1 MNTSTQDLV
10 EALRKSVRE
19 NKLLRKMNEEALFAQ
34 REPIAIVGLGCRF
47 PGGVASAEEL
57 WELVAGG
64 REATGEF
71 PLDRGWDP
79 DLYDPDPDVAGKSY
93 TRSGGFVYDAGDF
106 DAAFFGISPRE
117 AVAMDPHQRL
127 LLETSWTALEDAGI
141 DPMSLRGSSTGV
153 FAGLIDQ
160 GYGAGPE
167 RSVDVEG
174 LRLTGST
181 ASVVSGR
188 VAYVLGLQGPAVTI
202 DTACSS
208 ALVTM
213 HLACQSLRCGE
224 SDLALASGVTV
235 VSSSEVFVEL
245 SRQRAI
251 SPDGRSKSF
260 AASADGTGWSE
271 GVGVL
276 VLERLSDARRNGH
289 RVLAVVRGSAVNQ
302 DGASNGLTAPNGPA
316 QQRVI
321 GAALGNA
328 GLSAADVDVV
338 EAHGTG
344 TTLGDPIEAQAI
356 IATYGQGRP
365 VDRPLWLGSVKSNL
379 GHTQA
384 AAGAAGVIKM
394 IMAMRH
400 GVLPR
405 TLHVDAPTPHVDWSA
420 GAVRLVTEAR
430 PWDTSP
436 ERPRR
441 AGVSSFG
448 ISGTN
453 AHIILEQVP
462 EFDPQYP
469 GDAEP
474 SGVVEISARTPW
486 VVSGRTP
493 AALAA
498 QAERLQQFVSANA
511 DAEISDIAVALLR
524 RSRFEHRAVVLGA
537 GRDDMLSGLSAL
549 ARGIPAVDVVTG
561 RVRTSGGT
569 VFVFPGQ
576 GSQWVGMGRELLDS
590 SPVFARRMGECAA
603 VIQPLVDWPFTAAVR
618 GSEQAPSLER
628 IEVLQP
634 VLFAMMVSL
643 AEVWRSVGIEPDAVV
658 GSSQGEIA
666 AACVAGCL
674 PLAEAARIVVA
685 RSRLFAEEMVGR
697 GHIVSVAAP
706 ESVVAER
713 LAGVPDVW
721 LAGVNG
727 PASVTVAGATEAVEG
742 LAKTLQDSGIRVR
755 TVASSVAS
763 HSPMV
768 EPVRTNVLDLLSFV
782 HPVPGSVAF
791 YSTVSAQSTD
801 GRELDAEYWYGNCRY
816 PVLFERTVHQ
826 LLHDGFDRFIEV
838 SPHPVLVMA
847 IDEIAADRGVA
858 VSATASLRRDE
869 GGWTRLSTSM
879 AEAFTA
885 GVDVDW
891 SALLGGRGRWVE
903 LPAYAFERQR
913 YWLESVRGG
922 GDPAALGLAGAGH
935 PLLGAVLDSAAD
947 GGVVLTGS
955 LSLATQ
961 PWLAEHGVRN
971 TVIFPG
977 AGLVEL
983 VAVAG
988 DRVGCPVVGEL
999 LLQAPLVLPEV
1010 GGVRVQVV
1018 VEGPQDSGERAVRV
1032 FSRPEDGVVQG
1043 DSWTLHAQGSLRRE
1057 RIVTVEPEA
1066 HQWPPRG
1073 AVPVDVAGLYQRLAE
1088 RGYDYGPAF
1097 QGLSAAWRAGDAV
1110 YAEVI
1115 LPESVAGRSDSFVVH
1130 PALLD
1135 AALHA
1140 AFLVEPAASSELLLP
1155 FAWTGVTVHSHG
1167 ARRVWV
1173 RATTN
1178 TDAAERRI
1186 SLLVADGAGN
1196 LVVTVDD
1203 LALRPVSQEQ
1213 LSAAAHGP
1221 TQALHRVDWVAL
1233 DAAGTAA
1240 AGGPRHRVDL
1250 DGAEVLLDEVEAPG
1264 SDGPVR
1270 VPTTLVVQCRGSE
1283 DTEVDVVSAVHATV
1297 GRVLSLVQR
1306 WLAAAGTVSARLVL
1320 VTRGAVACGAAESVS
1335 DPVAAAVW
1343 GLVRSAQSE
1352 NPGRIMLVDVEDW
1365 DTESP
1370 LTDELLGAE
1379 PQLAIRG
1386 DRLRVPRL
1394 ARALVSTAGPRALLS
1409 GTVLVTGGTGGLG
1422 AVLVRHL
1429 VAEYGVR
1436 RLVLVSRRGPAAP
1449 GAAELVADLAESGA
1463 VAEVV
1468 ACDVSDRAQ
1477 LAAVLAAIPA
1487 AHPLALVVHAAG
1499 VLDDGVISSLT
1510 ASRLAAVL
1518 AAKADAAWYLHEL
1531 TVDLD
1536 LAGFVL
1542 FSSVAGTLGT
1552 AGQAGYASANAFL
1565 DGLASYRRGRGSVA
1579 TSIAWGLWQRTTEM
1593 GAHLTDTDLTRLQR
1607 AGVLPISD
1615 EQGAELFDLAIA
1627 QANNPLAIAV
1637 RLNRHAL
1644 RDPMTT
1650 GDSPLLRD
1658 LVPVRRHA
1666 ANEPRERSFATR
1678 LVDLDHEQQHE
1689 AILELVRRQA
1699 AAVLGFSTE
1708 DGVES
1713 DHSFKSLGFDSL
1725 RVLEFRNRL
1734 EPTIGV
1740 SLPVAAV
1747 FDHPTPR
1754 AFAAFLHRTVLG
1766 IDSTAAGSSYDEES
1780 ELRRILLDIPISR
1793 LRETGLL
1800 GRLLELASGAE
1811 PDGEL
1816 GGGDIDAM
1824 DVDALLSL
1832 ARDLTESEG
1841 F

>member
-34 REPIAIVGLGCRF
+34 REPIAIVGVGCRF
-47 PGGVASAEEL
+47 PGGVASAAEL

-71 PLDRGWDP
+71 PVDRGWDP

-141 DPMSLRGSSTGV
+141 DPMSLRGSSTGI

-208 ALVTM
+208 ALVTT
-213 HLACQSLRCGE
+213 HLACQSLRSRE

-260 AASADGTGWSE
+260 AASANGTGWSE

-321 GAALGNA
+321 DAALGNA

-344 TTLGDPIEAQAI
+344 TKLGDPIEAQAI

-420 GAVRLVTEAR
+420 GAVRLLTEAR

-436 ERPRR
+436 QRPRR

-453 AHIILEQVP
+453 AHVILEQVP
-462 EFDPQYP
+462 EFDPQHP
-469 GDAEP
+469 RDSDP
-474 SGVVEISARTPW
+474 SGAVESSARMPW

-498 QAERLQQFVSANA
+498 QAERLQQFVSAHA

-524 RSRFEHRAVVLGA
+524 RSRFEHRAVVLGT
-537 GRDDMLSGLSAL
+537 GRDDMLTGLSAL
-549 ARGIPAVDVVTG
+549 VQGTPAVDVVTG

-618 GSEQAPSLER
+618 GSAQAPSLER

-634 VLFAMMVSL
+634 VLFAMMISL
-643 AEVWRSVGIEPDAVV
+643 AEVWRSVGVEPDAVV

-674 PLAEAARIVVA
+674 TLEQAARIVVA

-727 PASVTVAGATEAVEG
+727 PAAVTVAGATEAVDG
-742 LAKTLQDSGIRVR
+742 LAKTLHDSGIRVR

-782 HPVPGSVAF
+782 RPAPGSVAF

-816 PVLFERTVHQ
+816 PVLFERTLHQ

-858 VSATASLRRDE
+858 VSATGSIRRDE

-885 GVDVDW
+885 GVEVDW
-891 SALLGGRGRWVE
+891 RVLSGGRGRWVE

-961 PWLAEHGVRN
+961 SWLADHSVHD

-983 VAVAG
+983 VAAAG

-999 LLQAPLVLPEV
+999 VLQVPLVLPER
-1010 GGVRVQVV
+1010 GGVRIQIV
-1018 VEGPQDSGERAVRV
+1018 VEDEQDSGERTVQV
-1032 FSRPEDGVVQG
+1032 FSRPDDDGAQG
-1043 DSWTLHAQGSLRRE
+1043 GSWTLHAQGSLRRE
-1057 RIVTVEPEA
+1057 GLVIAVPESA
-1066 HQWPPRG
+1066 RSWPPRD
-1073 AVPVDVAGLYQRLAE
+1073 AVPLDVDGLYARLAE
-1088 RGYDYGPAF
+1088 RGYEYGPAF
-1097 QGLSAAWRAGDAV
+1097 RGLSAVWRAGDEV
-1110 YAEVI
+1110 CAEVN
-1115 LPESVAGRSDSFVVH
+1115 LPESVAGQAGSYHVH

-1140 AFLVEPAASSELLLP
+1140 AFFAGPEQAAPELLLP
-1155 FAWTGVTVHSHG
+1155 FAWSGVTVHAHG
-1167 ARRVWV
+1167 ARAVRVRV
-1173 RATTN
+1173 TAGTG
-1178 TDAAERRI
+1178 TDGGTL
-1186 SLLVADGAGN
+1186 SLVMADDAGHP
-1196 LVVTVDD
+1196 VVTVGE
-1203 LALRPVSQEQ
+1203 LVLRPVSQEQ
-1213 LSAAAHGP
+1213 LSAAARGR
-1221 TQALHRVDWVAL
+1221 TQVLHRVDWVAL
-1233 DAAGTAA
+1233 DAAEPAEGVHLE
-1240 AGGPRHRVDL
+1240 RRIDL
-1250 DGAEVLLDEVEAPG
+1250 DAADALLQETAGDGSVPVPG
-1264 SDGPVR
+1264 
-1270 VPTTLVVQCRGSE
+1270 TLVVECRVVGG
-1283 DTEVDVVSAVHATV
+1283 VDVVSAVHVVV
-1297 GRVLSLVQR
+1297 GGVLLVVQR
-1306 WLAAAGTVSARLVL
+1306 WLAGGGGRLVV
-1320 VTRGAVACGAAESVS
+1320 VTRGAVACGGGEVVS
-1335 DPVAAAVW
+1335 DVVGAAVW
-1343 GLVRSAQSE
+1343 GLLRSAQSE
-1352 NPGRIMLVDVEDW
+1352 YPGRIVLVDVEDW
-1365 DTESP
+1365 DSDLPTG
-1370 LTDELLGAE
+1370 ELLGVE
-1379 PQLAIRG
+1379 PQLAVRG
-1386 DRLRVPRL
+1386 GGVRVPRL
-1394 ARALVSTAGPRALLS
+1394 SRMADAASSSVGDFGA

-1422 AVLVRHL
+1422 AVVARHL

-1436 RLVLVSRRGPAAP
+1436 HLVLVSRRGLAAP
-1449 GAAELVADLAESGA
+1449 GAVELVGELAGLGA
-1463 VAEVV
+1463 EAEVI
-1468 ACDVSDRAQ
+1468 ACDVGDRDQ
-1477 LAAVLAAIPA
+1477 LAGVVGGISADR
-1487 AHPLALVVHAAG
+1487 PLTGVVHAAG
-1499 VLDDGVISSLT
+1499 VLDDGVLSSLT
-1510 ASRLAAVL
+1510 VDRVDAVL
-1518 AAKADAAWYLHEL
+1518 AAKADAAWFLHEL
-1531 TVDLD
+1531 TADLG

-1542 FSSVAGTLGT
+1542 FSSVAATLGT

-1565 DGLASYRRGRGSVA
+1565 DGLASYRRGSGLAA
-1579 TSIAWGLWQRTTEM
+1579 TSIAWGLWERSTEM
-1593 GAHLTDTDLTRLQR
+1593 GAHLTDTDLARLER
-1607 AGVLPISD
+1607 AGVQPLSD
-1615 EQGAELFDLAIA
+1615 EQGRELFDLAVA
-1627 QANNPLAIAV
+1627 QANTPVAIAV
-1637 RLNRHAL
+1637 RLNRSAL
-1644 RDPMTT
+1644 RDQFAA
-1650 GDSPLLRD
+1650 GGSPLLRG
-1658 LVPVRRHA
+1658 LMPMRRSA
-1666 ANEPRERSFATR
+1666 AYEPGERSFAAR

-1734 EPTIGV
+1734 EPTIGL

-1766 IDSTAAGSSYDEES
+1766 TDSTAAGSSYDEES

-1800 GRLLELASGAE
+1800 GRLLELAGTAE

-1816 GGGDIDAM
+1816 AGGDIDAM